1 MSTLTYADAMGEAL
15 DRLRFVGYEHGSTLV
30 NHAPMAAEALATLGY
45 VDAVPAW
52 VNYNLRVRRYHQR
65 PEPRWALSAD
75 EEADWRP
82 ALGDFSRVADW
93 AAMFERELVER
104 SWEEVLRTWWPRLL
118 PGMSG
123 VMTHGVIRTA
133 HAVRSMAQA
142 SGDDRLQ
149 RTELA
154 QGLGY
159 WAARYAAYGEP
170 ATALG
175 DSLLGE
181 SSSSGPDGGTGAIAA
196 IDELIADSAGH
207 YIRTPRGHPV
217 PLIHAITGP
226 AAVRLVCE
234 YLPAAQLWPS
244 YLAARRSSD
253 RMRGYFGPS
262 APADGE
268 VTRPELPP
276 EAELVAEAVEL
287 GDEHAIKLV
296 EVAVRHNALSPDD
309 RHAAAAYAATRRL
322 RGFLGSHS
330 FYD

>member
-1 MSTLTYADAMGEAL
+1 MATLTYADAMGEAL
-15 DRLRFVGYEHGSTLV
+15 ERLRFVGYEHGSKLV

-45 VDAVPAW
+45 ADAVSAW

-75 EEADWRP
+75 EEGDWRG

-93 AAMFERELVER
+93 AAMFERQLAEQ
-104 SWEEVLRTWWPRLL
+104 SWQQVLQEWWPRLL

-133 HAVRSMAQA
+133 HAVRMTAQA
-142 SGDDRLQ
+142 SGDDQLH

-159 WAARYAAYGEP
+159 WAARYAAYDEP
-170 ATALG
+170 A
-175 DSLLGE
+175 DLLADQ
-181 SSSSGPDGGTGAIAA
+181 SPASGPDEGTGAIAA
-196 IDELIADSAGH
+196 LDELIADSAGH
-207 YIRTPRGHPV
+207 YVRMPNDHPV

-226 AAVRLVCE
+226 AAVRLVCQ
-234 YLPAAQLWPS
+234 YLPADQLWPS
-244 YLAARRSSD
+244 YLAARSSSD
-253 RMRGYFGPS
+253 RMRGYFGPPS
-262 APADGE
+262 VAPADAE
-268 VTRPELPP
+268 VARPEPP
-276 EAELVAEAVEL
+276 AEADLVAEAVEL

-296 EVAVRHNALSPDD
+296 EVAVRHNAISPDS
-309 RHAAAAYAATRRL
+309 RFVAAAHAANKRL
-322 RGFLGSHS
+322 RRFIQVHS